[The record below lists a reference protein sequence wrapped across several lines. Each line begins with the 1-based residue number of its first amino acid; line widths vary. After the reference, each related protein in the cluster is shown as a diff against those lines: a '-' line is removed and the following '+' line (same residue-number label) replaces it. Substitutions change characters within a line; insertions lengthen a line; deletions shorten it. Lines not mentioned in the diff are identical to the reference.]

1 MLKRLRSEFLPK
13 VAIKLGQG
21 LIRLLLWTCKV
32 KIEGQE
38 SFLPT
43 AEKGAC
49 VLMFWHDRLA
59 LIGPLGW
66 RFGSHLAYAAL
77 VSASRDGRL
86 VNEVCQSY
94 PQCRIISVSHDGRH
108 HALRELI
115 QQLKERHEVLLITP
129 DGPRGP
135 RHKVKPGIAL
145 AARLA
150 KVPVIPFSW
159 SASRY
164 WQLGTWDKMIFPKP
178 FSTIVARFGAPVLV
192 TGDIDEVYLE
202 EQLSRLSEMDLNG
215 PV

>member
-1 MLKRLRSEFLPK
+1 MLQWLRSEVWPQ
-13 VAIKLGQG
+13 VVITLGQG
-21 LIRLLLWTCKV
+21 LIRLLLWTCRV

-38 SFLPT
+38 DFLQA

-66 RFGSHLAYAAL
+66 RFGSHLAYAAF

-86 VNEVCQSY
+86 VNAICQSY
-94 PQCRIISVSHDGRH
+94 PHCRIISVAHDGRH

-135 RHKVKPGIAL
+135 RHKVKPGVAL

-159 SASRY
+159 SVSRY
-164 WQLGTWDKMIFPKP
+164 WQLRTWDQMLFPKP
-178 FSTIVARFGAPVLV
+178 FSTIIARFGAPVIV
-192 TGDIDEVYLE
+192 TGDIDEAYLE
-202 EQLSRLSEMDLNG
+202 KQLTQLSDMDLNG
-215 PV
+215 PE